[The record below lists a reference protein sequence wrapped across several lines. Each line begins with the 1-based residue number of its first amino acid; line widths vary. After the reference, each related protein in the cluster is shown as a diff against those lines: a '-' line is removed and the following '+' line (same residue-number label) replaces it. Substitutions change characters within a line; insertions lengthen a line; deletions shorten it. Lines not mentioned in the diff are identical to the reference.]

1 MYPFSRSAKTSS
13 FSVCIQWTQSRNIT
27 ESKPDIFSPLVI
39 KCTSANLKKKKEKKR
54 NSDVDITEIK
64 SKSGDQSEKQHT
76 YVIPL
81 LWVIPDIW
89 SDVGKYWKNIP
100 ILVYRTHS

>member
-1 MYPFSRSAKTSS
+1 MH
-13 FSVCIQWTQSRNIT
+13 I
-27 ESKPDIFSPLVI
+27 SKS
-39 KCTSANLKKKKEKKR
+39 KKKREKKR

-64 SKSGDQSEKQHT
+64 SKSGDQSEKQQT

-89 SDVGKYWKNIP
+89 SYVDKYWKNIP